1 MRRLVCVVAIVVS
14 AVLVSAQARETLDI
28 YVIDVEGG
36 ASTLFVSPSGES
48 LLVDTGGSGGAEG
61 AQRDVDR
68 ILEAAEDAGVTEI
81 DHVLVTHWHGDHVG
95 GITELASRIPIRH
108 FIDHGL
114 ISAQPNE
121 RINAFLATTYPELF
135 ANAEHTVVRPGDTI
149 PVTGLDVR
157 VVSSAGDV
165 LDTPLAGAGGQ
176 NSLCGTPEPA
186 DGFPEDMQSVGA
198 RVSYGSFH
206 SLQLGD
212 LTSDK
217 EYAMVCPRNL
227 IGTIDVLLGL
237 HHGQSTSTAVPF
249 VHAIQPRA
257 AIMNNGTRKG
267 GYPVVMRSLYS
278 SSGFEDLWQ
287 MHFSLLSGQE
297 YAAPGLFIANDVD
310 EQPSALPVIPMTAPA
325 RGSDAPPP
333 PVHSGRAYWVKVS
346 AQQDGTFTI
355 TNARNGF
362 SKVYR
367 PEAQGTR

>member
-36 ASTLFVSPSGES
+36 AATLFVSPSGES
-48 LLVDTGGSGGAEG
+48 LLVDTGGLGGAEG

-135 ANAEHTVVRPGDTI
+135 ASAEHTVVRPGDTI

-176 NSLCGTPEPA
+176 NALCGTPEPA
-186 DGFPEDMQSVGA
+186 DGFPEDMQSVGV

-257 AIMNNGTRKG
+257 AIMNNGTRSR
-267 GYPVVMRSLYS
+267 VDTRS
-278 SSGFEDLWQ
+278 
-287 MHFSLLSGQE
+287 
-297 YAAPGLFIANDVD
+297 
-310 EQPSALPVIPMTAPA
+310 
-325 RGSDAPPP
+325 
-333 PVHSGRAYWVKVS
+333 
-346 AQQDGTFTI
+346 
-355 TNARNGF
+355 
-362 SKVYR
+362 
-367 PEAQGTR
+367 